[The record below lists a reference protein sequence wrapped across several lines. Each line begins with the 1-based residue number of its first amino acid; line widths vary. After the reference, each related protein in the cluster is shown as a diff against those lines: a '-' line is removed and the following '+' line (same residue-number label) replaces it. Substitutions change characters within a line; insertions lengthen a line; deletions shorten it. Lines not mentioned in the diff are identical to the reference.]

1 MDDEWNLKTGQ
12 GSSKAKTK
20 LPVKSYDSD
29 YDLNYDSDDDKL
41 AAIASSV
48 TSEKMEDGELDED
61 EDPLDEALFGID
73 FKL

>member
-1 MDDEWNLKTGQ
+1 MDDKWNLKTGQ

-20 LPVKSYDSD
+20 PPVKSYDSD